1 MVDFIIVLI
10 VAVLLLLAL
19 RSSLRRFSGRST
31 CCGDVRVGKKGGE
44 KHLDGPVI
52 GTMKVRISGME
63 CESCARRVKAAI
75 DGIDGALASV
85 DYKSGYAAVSYDRT
99 LDEAAVR
106 DAVKRSGYKVESIG

>member
-10 VAVLLLLAL
+10 VVVLLLFAL

-31 CCGDVRVGKKGGE
+31 CCGDVRTGIGDV

-52 GTMKVRISGME
+52 GTMKVKVSGME
-63 CESCARRVKAAI
+63 CENCASHVKKAI

-85 DYKSGYAAVSYDRT
+85 DYKTGYVTVSYDRMV
-99 LDEAAVR
+99 DESAVR
-106 DAVKRSGYKVESIG
+106 DAVKRSGYKVESIS